1 MSLKEWE
8 RIRTSDVIISPSNTH
23 LKSYTNHEVPTKG
36 QSVIPVKCKGEEYRV
51 RFYVVDGNV
60 PTILGK
66 NACEKMNL
74 IKRIHAVKD
83 GSILDEYP
91 EVFKSIGCLPG
102 SVKITLKMDAEPV
115 IEACRNIPFQIAP
128 QLKEVLERMVSL
140 EIIEPVKEP
149 TEWVN
154 AMHVVVKPNKLRICL
169 DPRNLNQ
176 AIRRE
181 HFKLPTREEI
191 SAKFANCQVYS
202 KLDASK
208 GFWQMKL
215 DEESSK
221 LCTFITPWGRFKYK
235 RLPFGISC
243 APEIYHRTIYN
254 MFAHLKGV
262 ESSMDD
268 ICIGAKTQDEH
279 DQLLRQVLDICKE
292 NGHTLNQENVS
303 QELRNLLFLVKFTAK
318 TASNLIPRKSA
329 LS

>member
-1 MSLKEWE
+1 VVEQTGL
-8 RIRTSDVIISPSNTH
+8 SNLT
-23 LKSYTNHEVPTKG
+23 
-36 QSVIPVKCKGEEYRV
+36 
-51 RFYVVDGNV
+51 D
-60 PTILGK
+60 LGR
-66 NACEKMNL
+66 N
-74 IKRIHAVKD
+74 D
-83 GSILDEYP
+83 P
-91 EVFKSIGCLPG
+91 GCLPG

-128 QLKEVLERMVSL
+128 QVKEELERMVSL

-292 NGHTLNQENVS
+292 NGLTLNQEKCLTGVKELTFLGEIYSKDGIKPDPKKVS
-303 QELRNLLFLVKFTAK
+303 AIMKFPAPENKDELMKFLGMAKFLARFIQDLSARTFNLRSLLKNDVTSFGWMRINRSLMH
-318 TASNLIPRKSA
+318 
-329 LS
+329 